1 MEIPEVV
8 TVSDAR
14 ARLSRILTD
23 LSESGADAD
32 PVLIGAH
39 RKPQGVLLSVE
50 AFEALSG
57 RAARR
62 AAVASATGSIEAEGL
77 QASNASDRDTEA
89 YVKGDLDVD
98 TLVARAIARHR
109 QTVERRAG

>member
-1 MEIPEVV
+1 MVIPEVV

-14 ARLSRILTD
+14 AGLSQILAD

-50 AFEALSG
+50 AYEALSG

-77 QASNASDRDTEA
+77 HASEASDRDTEA
-89 YVKGDLDVD
+89 YVKGDVDAD

-109 QTVERRAG
+109 QASERRAG